1 MEMNAADRRAKRI
14 RRQRMETLHE
24 LRAKLRSLAEDN
36 SPKYRKLRPSDY
48 TFSNTES
55 MTKLTKTGN
64 TVLTSPISS
73 SRKHQQRE
81 MNPLYMHSPHQPR
94 ETNPLYMH
102 SPHPRKRYCTE
113 HPILTPK
120 RQHSPTAPF
129 MSPNIFSYH
138 GEENQQP
145 EIDCMQW
152 KSPQQYRGMMDSPF
166 QMSQRKLSPKI
177 DPSSTS
183 PFTMICN
190 TPNDTFIVPPR
201 RLASPPPKFIY
212 SANLSRAK

>member
-36 SPKYRKLRPSDY
+36 SPKYGKLRPSDY

-64 TVLTSPISS
+64 TVLTSPVSS
-73 SRKHQQRE
+73 SRKHQPLE
-81 MNPLYMHSPHQPR
+81 M
-94 ETNPLYMH
+94 NPLYMH

-113 HPILTPK
+113 HPILTPN

-145 EIDCMQW
+145 EIDCMQR

-166 QMSQRKLSPKI
+166 QMSQRKLSIKFHSVCNGKPRILHRKLRMPFWKQKRR
-177 DPSSTS
+177 PS
-183 PFTMICN
+183 N
-190 TPNDTFIVPPR
+190 TVFD
-201 RLASPPPKFIY
+201 ASK
-212 SANLSRAK
+212 AV